1 MKKIINN
8 RLIFY
13 IFATLLFGLIVARKL
28 YSGNVLFIVITFLF
42 LAMLIIWLSYYK
54 KFKTLVALI
63 LIFFAGTGMSYLGQA
78 LYNVKSYSNSVAVV
92 GRVSD
97 DITEESGYYRVLVED
112 VFVNGEGAKNISL
125 FISRDN
131 SSQIKAGD
139 RIAFESD
146 LTKVSL
152 WTLESFNSHYYRNN
166 IGYTSSCKISNII
179 VTDGWTTVDEKVRL
193 SVKEALQNN
202 MSQENASICY
212 GLLFGDKNGIDGS
225 VKIAFQK
232 AGVVHILAV
241 SGLHVSFIV
250 GLVYGLLKL
259 CKVNRYVRF
268 ILTSL
273 FIVFFAYL
281 CNFSPSVLR
290 AGIMATVFLLS
301 QLLGRRYDTLTSLG
315 LAGTII
321 IIFSPLSAYDVGF
334 LLSIYCVL
342 GIHLLGGLIFK
353 LLVKFMPKQVAMTLA
368 MSLAAQI
375 VTIPILAY
383 MGSSFNFLAPFAN
396 LLIIPFLGILYP
408 YLFVTAF
415 LSAII
420 PALGFLLVPASWG
433 VSGVVKV
440 VEFFAGTLLQTPLS
454 SFNIVVSLLLL
465 LLLFVVSKCLMID
478 KFKKMLVSLSL
489 VLVIALTW
497 GLASIPNKTSSQASI
512 AYLCAYQQE
521 AVLFTNSSG
530 QRLLVGDNTLV
541 EKYAKNKNIDNID
554 YYLSMENLNARLIR
568 KIEEYNV
575 ESYLCFKGDTSFDE
589 VSLLETDVNYIIN
602 GYIVKFHSYN
612 GLVMGVSIYFESAR
626 IFIAC
631 QGREGYNSYY
641 QQLFADSPPALLFA
655 GRNYQI
661 AEGYVSVSSVKNDV
675 STLNFDD
682 EGNMIFIFKDFQIS
696 KGGLD

>member
-1 MKKIINN
+1 
-8 RLIFY
+8 
-13 IFATLLFGLIVARKL
+13 
-28 YSGNVLFIVITFLF
+28 
-42 LAMLIIWLSYYK
+42 
-54 KFKTLVALI
+54 
-63 LIFFAGTGMSYLGQA
+63 
-78 LYNVKSYSNSVAVV
+78 
-92 GRVSD
+92 
-97 DITEESGYYRVLVED
+97 
-112 VFVNGEGAKNISL
+112 
-125 FISRDN
+125 
-131 SSQIKAGD
+131 
-139 RIAFESD
+139 
-146 LTKVSL
+146 
-152 WTLESFNSHYYRNN
+152 
-166 IGYTSSCKISNII
+166 
-179 VTDGWTTVDEKVRL
+179 
-193 SVKEALQNN
+193 
-202 MSQENASICY
+202 
-212 GLLFGDKNGIDGS
+212 
-225 VKIAFQK
+225 
-232 AGVVHILAV
+232 
-241 SGLHVSFIV
+241 
-250 GLVYGLLKL
+250 
-259 CKVNRYVRF
+259 
-268 ILTSL
+268 
-273 FIVFFAYL
+273 
-281 CNFSPSVLR
+281 
-290 AGIMATVFLLS
+290 
-301 QLLGRRYDTLTSLG
+301 
-315 LAGTII
+315 
-321 IIFSPLSAYDVGF
+321 
-334 LLSIYCVL
+334 
-342 GIHLLGGLIFK
+342 
-353 LLVKFMPKQVAMTLA
+353 MTLA

-489 VLVIALTW
+489 VLVTILTW
-497 GLASIPNKTSSQASI
+497 GLASIQNKTSSQASI

-521 AVLFTNSSG
+521 AMLFTNSSG
-530 QRLLVGDNTLV
+530 QRLLVGDNSLV

-554 YYLSMENLNARLIR
+554 YYLSMDNLSARLIR

-575 ESYLCFKGDTSFDE
+575 KSYLCFNGDTSFDE

-661 AEGYVSVSSVKNDV
+661 AEGFVSVSSVKNDV